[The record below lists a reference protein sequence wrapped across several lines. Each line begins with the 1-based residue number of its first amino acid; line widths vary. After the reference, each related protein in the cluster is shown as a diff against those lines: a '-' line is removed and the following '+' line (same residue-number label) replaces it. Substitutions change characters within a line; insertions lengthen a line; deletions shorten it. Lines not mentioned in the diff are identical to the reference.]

1 MTGLTET
8 KQVEQDETVE
18 NSPEIVTH
26 FEIPFLEEN
35 GLTKNGE
42 PIEFDGNW
50 VDKVSG
56 PVIQP
61 IVGEAGRPRKIV
73 DSGTHSDHP
82 VRRHSIGHDR
92 VRVGDVT
99 MWALIIPI
107 AAIIVLAIV
116 SAHVSFVCEKDKHGR
131 AQEYENVH
139 MA

>member
-1 MTGLTET
+1 M
-8 KQVEQDETVE
+8 EQDETVE

-73 DSGTHSDHP
+73 DSGRDMTILAG
-82 VRRHSIGHDR
+82 RI
-92 VRVGDVT
+92 
-99 MWALIIPI
+99 LIILF
-107 AAIIVLAIV
+107 AGIVLGMTVYAWV
-116 SAHVSFVCEKDKHGR
+116 
-131 AQEYENVH
+131 
-139 MA
+139 M